1 MTKEEIKLFQDLY
14 LKEVK
19 HPIDPNRKGTR
30 GEYIRIVLDGGIEFN
45 TQTDFVIFDD
55 EHEMLHIICAN
66 DDPYSQFDWPFKIMS
81 ASYNIVFVI
90 ESILSKDN
98 LNDVFDDSFLG
109 NVIGDERK
117 KIIRTWMDSSNNAI
131 HKAYPMDADPYYTQ
145 NPKTIHNGTTIIP
158 RDDGIKRA
166 SSTASMASS
175 SVKVIRDKESLISNI
190 KEAENGAIFTITKDI
205 DLDETLVIDK
215 DITILGAR
223 HTINSSLDKAI
234 EITAN
239 ASLDG
244 LLINCDSES
253 GTCISIS
260 GDARIVKLKKIS
272 LDSKGKCMSIN
283 TSKELKLVIE
293 SCDTLAEKDTVECLS
308 KCNMIVIDSYING
321 KADVIHLAE
330 NSKESVINIS
340 NTQLAIINMKM
351 NEEEKPIHGL
361 LKLEASDIN
370 VFIDSKCTAHAI
382 DNNYLFVIGNTAE
395 KLMIELDS
403 DKLTQHILY
412 SEDKDIINKSK
423 ISLPAKY
430 RIDIVNCGYKYM
442 YADDK
447 KIIIYN

>member
-30 GEYIRIVLDGGIEFN
+30 GEYIRIILDGGIEFN

-145 NPKTIHNGTTIIP
+145 NPKTIHNGTVIIP
-158 RDDGIKRA
+158 RDDGIKRE

-244 LLINCDSES
+244 LSINCNSES

-260 GDARIVKLKKIS
+260 GDAKIVKLKKIS
-272 LDSKGKCMSIN
+272 LTSKSKCMSIN
-283 TSKELKLVIE
+283 TNKELKLIIE
-293 SCDTLAEKDTVECLS
+293 GCDTFAEKDAVECLS
-308 KCNMIVIDSYING
+308 KCNMVVIDSYING
-321 KADVIHLAE
+321 TADVIHLAE
-330 NSKESVINIS
+330 NSKESSVNIS
-340 NTQLAIINMKM
+340 NSQLAIINM
-351 NEEEKPIHGL
+351 NEEEKTIHGL
-361 LKLEASDIN
+361 LKFESSNIN
-370 VFIDSKCTAHAI
+370 VFIDSKCVAHAI

-395 KLMIELDS
+395 NLMIESDS
-403 DKLTQHILY
+403 DKLTKSILY
-412 SEDKDIINKSK
+412 SENKDIVNKSK
-423 ISLPAKY
+423 ISLSTKY
-430 RIDIVNCGYKYM
+430 RTDIVSCGYKYM
-442 YADDK
+442 YADNK
-447 KIIIYN
+447 RIIIYN